1 MDGDDGRTAVPG
13 GYLYRRHTLAVRVA
27 HAINL
32 VALVLLFMS
41 GLAIFNAHPALYW
54 GKSSYTGAPPI
65 LAIGL
70 AEGPNDT
77 VRGVTTVGGASFD
90 TTGVLGLSNDRR
102 GRPSARAF
110 PWWITVP
117 DDQWLSM
124 ARSWHLFFAWVLLL
138 NGLFYLVHGIA
149 SRHFA
154 RDVVPTGAEMR
165 GIGGSILDHL
175 RFRHARGEAARR
187 YNVLQKLAYLAVVFV
202 LLPLTILTGLG
213 MSPWLNGL
221 WPGWVDLLGGRQ
233 SARTIHFVCAWSI
246 VLFALVH
253 VFMLLVTGPWNHVRS
268 MISGRYRIDTSHAE
282 SRHEAR

>member
-54 GKSSYTGAPPI
+54 GKSSYSGAPPFVS
-65 LAIGL
+65 IGL
-70 AEGPNDT
+70 AEGPDDGY
-77 VRGVTTVGGASFD
+77 RGVTTIAGRTFD
-90 TTGVLGLSNDRR
+90 TTGFLGLSNDRR

-124 ARSWHLFFAWVLLL
+124 ARSWHFFFAWMLVL
-138 NGLFYLVHGIA
+138 NGLFYLVHGFA

-154 RDVVPTGAEMR
+154 RDVVPTGTEMR
-165 GIGGSILDHL
+165 GIGGSIVDHL
-175 RFRHARGEAARR
+175 RFRHARGEAAAR
-187 YNVLQKLAYLAVVFV
+187 YNVLQKLAYLVVVFV
-202 LLPLTILTGLG
+202 LLPLTVLAGLG
-213 MSPWLNGL
+213 MSPWANAL

-233 SARTIHFVCAWSI
+233 SARTIHFLCAWAI

-253 VFMLLVTGPWNHVRS
+253 VFMLLVSGPWNHLRS
-268 MISGRYRIDTSHAE
+268 MISGRFRVEGAPGGKP
-282 SRHEAR
+282 